1 MSALSLNAGLADADL
16 PDEVA
21 ALKRRP
27 GGDLVRFGG
36 AGTVQAFVRQGLVD
50 DHWFK
55 VHPVAIGACLPVFT
69 KLRAK
74 TRLTLVQGTA
84 CASGVLTLRYRPV

>member
-1 MSALSLNAGLADADL
+1 MAALSPSAPLAGADL

-27 GGDLVRFGG
+27 GKDLVLFGG

-50 DHWFK
+50 DYWFK
-55 VHPVAIGACLPVFT
+55 LHPVAIDAGLPVFAR
-69 KLRAK
+69 LRAK
-74 TRLTLVQGTA
+74 TRLTLVHGTA
-84 CASGVLTLRYRPV
+84 YASGVLTLRYRPV